1 MSSNLSVKILLKD
14 GRLANARVTEDDNFE
29 EVLFLLHIDSKQIII
44 TIKLRLS
51 GDKSGSRKT
60 IATFV
65 KNGKINMNDGNHTPI
80 LRNYLL
86 FKI

>member
-44 TIKLRLS
+44 TIIENTQKWLS
-51 GDKSGSRKT
+51 LIHISEPTR
-60 IATFV
+60 
-65 KNGKINMNDGNHTPI
+65 P
-80 LRNYLL
+80 Y
-86 FKI
+86 